1 MHHPV
6 RIELQDPAAAESL
19 GRELSRFHAE
29 VVRLDGHAE
38 VQLDLV
44 AGNPERRI
52 VEALNLIDAWLA
64 RSGVSSVR
72 VHLDGHSYTL
82 NAPPESV

>member
-1 MHHPV
+1 VHHTV

-38 VQLDLV
+38 VQLHLI
-44 AGNPERRI
+44 ANNPERRI
-52 VEALNLIDAWLA
+52 VEALNLIDGWLT
-64 RSGVSSVR
+64 RSGVASVR

-82 NAPPESV
+82 NAPPEPV